1 VSYRLEWDVS
11 ELKARLEYLS
21 RPELKTRVLE
31 ALAEHCAESMR
42 QEAPEITGALKSS
55 IIVEKMDELTYI
67 VGPTIDYSIYVEYGT
82 KPHLILPRYAR
93 ALRFETEDGIVF
105 AKKVYH
111 PGSAPN
117 PFVRRA
123 AEDTIHNAGQI
134 ISEVISEE

>member
-1 VSYRLEWDVS
+1 VNYRLEWDVS

-21 RPELKTRVLE
+21 KPEMKIRVLE

-55 IIVEKMDELTYI
+55 IVVEKMGELTYI

-117 PFVRRA
+117 PFVHGA

-134 ISEVISEE
+134 ISEVIGEE